1 MRMLSWNEYLQNFES
16 WAESTRENY
25 VNRIDDFSGAQHEDV
40 AEIISCIYTESVAS
54 KLANKAM
61 DAGIQFDSDDIFL
74 VEFAINEATLQR
86 MKSAKDD
93 WALRRKQKKEKS
105 EAFWTGV
112 GGVMIV
118 DLAIKSIF
126 GKKKK

>member
-1 MRMLSWNEYLQNFES
+1 MRMLTWGEYLQNFES

-25 VNRIDDFSGAQHEDV
+25 VNRINDFSGARHEDV

-61 DAGIQFDSDDIFL
+61 DAGIRFDSEDISL
-74 VEFAINEATLQR
+74 DEFAVNETTLQR
-86 MKSAKDD
+86 MKLTKDD
-93 WALRRKQKKEKS
+93 RTLRRKQKKERHD
-105 EAFWTGV
+105 AFWTGV
-112 GGVMIV
+112 GEVMIV
-118 DLAIKSIF
+118 DLALKSIF

>member
-1 MRMLSWNEYLQNFES
+1 MRMQSWNEYLQNFES

-74 VEFAINEATLQR
+74 VEFAVNETTLER
-86 MKSAKDD
+86 MKRTKDD
-93 WALRRKQKKEKS
+93 RVLRRKQKKAKKD
-105 EAFWTGV
+105 AFWTGV
-112 GGVMIV
+112 GEVMIL

-126 GKKKK
+126 EKKKK

>member
-1 MRMLSWNEYLQNFES
+1 MRMLSWQEYTQNFES

-25 VNRIDDFSGAQHEDV
+25 VNRIDDFSGARHEDI
-40 AEIISCIYTESVAS
+40 AEIISCIYTESAAS

-61 DAGIQFDSDDIFL
+61 DAGIRFDSEDIFL
-74 VEFAINEATLQR
+74 VEFAVNTATLQR
-86 MKSAKDD
+86 MKSTKDD
-93 WALRRKQKKEKS
+93 RDLRRKQKKEKK

-112 GGVMIV
+112 GEVMIV

-126 GKKKK
+126 GEKKK